1 MTTQGLYNIIPGNN
15 FQLYEHIFTD
25 VEVIMSEAVC
35 HNWTQPVIFVLKAYD
50 QLKMFASKS
59 DLFLTLTNESKL
71 KVFTFIWNH
80 LTLSRKKGFAM
91 N

>member
-50 QLKMFASKS
+50 QLKMFAS
-59 DLFLTLTNESKL
+59 
-71 KVFTFIWNH
+71 
-80 LTLSRKKGFAM
+80 
-91 N
+91 